1 MTRGLIRLQETGNLH
16 FITFSCYQRRPYL
29 RTGQARSLFGDAL
42 ERMRQ
47 RYSFYIVGYV
57 IMPEHIHLLGSE
69 PPDVPLAGVIKAI
82 KLSVALRRRENP
94 FWSPRYYD
102 FNVFTEKNRIEK
114 LRYIHRNPV
123 TRSLVSKPEDWRWSS
138 FLHYATGIECAG
150 EIESQGTAPRRD
162 RGTQATHV
170 RESGRGAPTLSIQR
184 GK

>member
-57 IMPEHIHLLGSE
+57 VMPEHIHLLGSE

-94 FWSPRYYD
+94 F
-102 FNVFTEKNRIEK
+102 
-114 LRYIHRNPV
+114 
-123 TRSLVSKPEDWRWSS
+123 LVSALLRFQRAHRKKP
-138 FLHYATGIECAG
+138 
-150 EIESQGTAPRRD
+150 D
-162 RGTQATHV
+162 REAQIYP
-170 RESGRGAPTLSIQR
+170 SKPSN
-184 GK
+184 